1 MKIVLAP
8 KKRAGYKTATPYP
21 MFRPPRSPWSHDFH
35 DVLREELNTIRPK
48 KEGPNQ
54 QEDDDQITR
63 AHREQLVGLA
73 FSGGGIRSATFNLGV
88 LQSLARMKLLARFNY
103 LSSVSGG
110 GYIASWLM
118 AWIKRSDMK
127 GVARNLIP
135 EWVHQPGRKE
145 PAEIHFLRRFSNY
158 LTPKLGWLGAD
169 TWTVIAIYLRNLIL
183 NFIVLATAFAFL
195 LLVPRLV
202 VLASSDLIVQIPV
215 WVLKDGAVVALVWAA
230 LFTMLAMRYFVT
242 RRLRDHPGAADN
254 PHVES
259 ASVSLPSLA
268 KWLKSGGIAWYPSK
282 LFDRDFILRFTF
294 RISESG
300 DSPDSGDRHIYICAP
315 MKSGE
320 LTSGAQGT
328 AAKILVSAEDAINP
342 SQEFKTGLI
351 NSQPAVRRAEIV
363 PGPNWLKVVFSQGIC
378 TVYVNDLNL
387 NTLRVHREKPR
398 QNPLVAAL
406 SKIGLPVPRVFGWGT
421 FFAIGIDGGEASVI
435 FSSVTVEKIE
445 TPADTGST
453 QGQVQR
459 RVILPL
465 FLAAF
470 LATHVFGLTHL
481 NRAGTEDVWPWP
493 KCVWIAG
500 LGAGAL
506 FLGLRLV
513 RKFWIGIN
521 WVLGKIDAFV
531 RLQLE
536 GRYPSQLPRRR
547 WPVRRDTTG
556 WGEIAVE
563 TFSITFA
570 GALGGLLVR
579 ALFCLFERLPVQNAT
594 QNATIWGTPALVAV
608 FLLTIVFHI
617 GFLGRAM
624 QDEKREWWGRLGAW
638 SLIYILAWIA
648 IFGVAFYAP
657 PVTAL
662 VELARGMPVWL
673 GTISLGWVL
682 TTVSGLI
689 AARSAATGHEKS
701 SIVEWIAKVAP
712 YVFVVGF
719 FFLLSSAVGALL
731 PLIAGLP
738 VPFSDF
744 EILRQLKTIAVQWGI
759 SADWKGP
766 AILIAICALIAVI
779 LSWRLDINQF
789 SMHLLYRNRLGRCY
803 LGASNRLRRA
813 QPFTG
818 FSADDDFLLSE
829 LADLPFGHPP
839 DGPVPYPILSA
850 ALNLVGGKELA
861 WQQRKAASFIFSPRF
876 CGYDFPE
883 LPPGYS
889 PTKLFANKPRPTI
902 TLATAMAISG
912 AAASPNMGYHTSPAP
927 AFLMTVFNVRLGWW
941 LGNPRKEKGY
951 QKSGPLNVL
960 LRLICELFG
969 LTSEEGKYIYLSDG
983 GHFENLGIYEL
994 VRRRCRFIVA
1004 CDAEEDR
1011 GFGFGG
1017 LGNAIEK
1024 CRSDFGIDIDIDVEP
1039 IRRRCEKGHSDWH
1052 CAIGRIFYSRVD
1064 QDKSGADQTV
1074 RDGILLYLKSSL
1086 TGDEPTDA
1094 LRYAAANPEF
1104 PHQSTADQWF
1114 DESQFESYRVLGY
1127 HIVQNVFLP
1136 LGDADA
1142 ISALTNEELFV
1153 RLSQYWHPPSGPTAE
1168 AFSKHAEAIIKIYDE
1183 LRTNDALQFLNRDIY
1198 PEWRILFKDPVP
1210 IVEGLAFERPGL
1222 TRDQLPE
1229 SDDEMRAGFYICT
1242 AMCDLFEAVYT
1253 DLHLEQEFDHPDN
1266 RGWMNFFRHWS
1277 SAPMF
1282 RVTWAIG
1289 AGNYGARFRSFCA
1302 RHLNLELGRCDADI
1316 LKPEKLPD
1324 LPENIDWTDDIGK
1337 IADKIVEAI
1346 WIWLFETQVGP
1357 EVTAKAGLTVSSLF
1371 PDSEDRDPDP
1381 EIKRKAKAR
1390 APFLIQAEL
1399 DRAEGKEFARRLPKE
1414 RDEEWYAA
1422 ATVLEFLKKGVPEE
1436 QLPSEW
1442 TQRVVE
1448 LALVHAATI
1457 ASRVLSSRFQT
1468 QLNPNE
1474 RELIELFFIFHP
1486 RLAATAQIVRLSI
1499 NPDGGE
1505 DVCPED
1511 KNQIPKDK
1519 NEINFPIG
1527 FAILA
1532 KTDWPPSPD
1541 QPRKLVSLRIQNH
1554 LRGMGLGRK
1563 ALKELFCGR
1572 PNLEIELQNMHPKAC
1587 EVPTDKDYARLS
1599 RLFHSV
1605 KTDLSEK

>member
-1 MKIVLAP
+1 
-8 KKRAGYKTATPYP
+8 
-21 MFRPPRSPWSHDFH
+21 MFKPPRDPWSHDFH

-54 QEDDDQITR
+54 QEDADQITR

-118 AWIKRSDMK
+118 AWIRRSDMN

-135 EWVHQPGRKE
+135 EWVNQPGRKE

-183 NFIVLATAFAFL
+183 NFIVLTTAFAFV

-202 VLASSDLIVQIPV
+202 VLASSDLIAQIPG
-215 WVLKDGAVVALVWAA
+215 WVLKDGAVGALIWAA

-242 RRLRDHPGAADN
+242 RRLRDHPGAADS

-259 ASVSLPSLA
+259 ASVSLPA
-268 KWLKSGGIAWYPSK
+268 IAQWLKPGGIAWYPSK
-282 LFDRDFILRFTF
+282 LFDRDFILRFEF
-294 RISESG
+294 RISGSG
-300 DSPDSGDRHIYICAP
+300 DSKDSGDRHIYIWAP
-315 MKSGE
+315 MKSGK
-320 LTSGAQGT
+320 LTLGAQD
-328 AAKILVSAEDAINP
+328 AAVTIVVSAEDAINP

-351 NSQPAVRRAEIV
+351 NSQPPVRRAVIV
-363 PGPNWLKVVFSQGIC
+363 PGVNRLKVVCTQGTC

-387 NTLRVHREKPR
+387 NALRVDRGKPR
-398 QNPLVAAL
+398 R
-406 SKIGLPVPRVFGWGT
+406 IFGWGT
-421 FFAIGIDGGEASVI
+421 VPAIGIDDGEGSVT

-459 RVILPL
+459 RVIAPL

-470 LATHVFGLTHL
+470 LATHVFGFVHL
-481 NRAGTEDVWPWP
+481 NRAATEAVWTWWDCA
-493 KCVWIAG
+493 KIGG
-500 LGAGAL
+500 LGAGSV

-513 RKFWIGIN
+513 RKFWIGIA
-521 WVLGKIDAFV
+521 WVLGKIGAFL

-536 GRYPSQLPRRR
+536 RWFPSQLPPRRR
-547 WPVRRDTTG
+547 WPARGDTTG
-556 WGEIAVE
+556 WGEIAGE
-563 TFSITFA
+563 TVSIACA

-579 ALFCLFERLPVQNAT
+579 ELFDLFSDLSVE
-594 QNATIWGTPALVAV
+594 NATIWGTPALVAA

-648 IFGVAFYAP
+648 VFGVAFYAT
-657 PVTAL
+657 PVL
-662 VELARGMPVWL
+662 LELAQRMPRWL
-673 GTISLGWVL
+673 GAISVGWIL
-682 TTVSGLI
+682 STVSGLI

-701 SIVEWIAKVAP
+701 NIVESIAKVAP

-719 FFLLSSAVGALL
+719 FILLSAAVEALL
-731 PLIAGLP
+731 PSIARLP
-738 VPFSDF
+738 VPVSDF
-744 EILRQLKTIAVQWGI
+744 EILQWLKTIAVQWGI
-759 SADWKGP
+759 SSEWKAP
-766 AILIAICALIAVI
+766 LIATATCAFIAVV

-789 SMHLLYRNRLGRCY
+789 SMHLMYRNRLGRCY

-829 LADLPFGHPP
+829 LANLPFGRPP
-839 DGPVPYPILSA
+839 AGPVPYPILSA

-889 PTKLFANKPRPTI
+889 PTELFANKPRPTV

-941 LGNPRKEKGY
+941 LGNPRHNRGY
-951 QKSGPLNVL
+951 KKSGPLNVL
-960 LRLICELFG
+960 RMLTCELFG
-969 LTSEEGKYIYLSDG
+969 MTSEEEKYVYLSDG

-1004 CDAEEDR
+1004 CDAEEDHA
-1011 GFGFGG
+1011 FGFGG

-1039 IRRRCEKGHSDWH
+1039 IRRRCEKGLSDWH

-1064 QDKSGADQTV
+1064 RDKSGADQTV

-1094 LRYAAANPEF
+1094 QRYAAANPEF
-1104 PHQSTADQWF
+1104 PHQTTGDQWF

-1127 HIVQNVFLP
+1127 HIAQNVFLP
-1136 LGDADA
+1136 LGDAET
-1142 ISALTNEELFV
+1142 ISTLPNEELFV

-1168 AFSKHAEAIIKIYDE
+1168 AFSKHAQAIIKIYDE

-1198 PEWRILFKDPVP
+1198 PEWRILFAEATP

-1222 TRDQLPE
+1222 TREELPKSHE
-1229 SDDEMRAGFYICT
+1229 EMRAGFYICT
-1242 AMCDLFEAVYT
+1242 AMCDLFEAVYV
-1253 DLHLEQEFDHPDN
+1253 DLRLEQEFDHPDN

-1289 AGNYGARFRSFCA
+1289 AGNYGARFRTFCA
-1302 RHLNLELGRCDADI
+1302 RHLNLELGPCSSKT

-1324 LPENIDWTDDIGK
+1324 LPENIWTEEIGK

-1346 WIWLFETQVGP
+1346 WIWLSELQVGP
-1357 EVTAKAGLTVSSLF
+1357 EVTAKAGLTVASLLGESETPV
-1371 PDSEDRDPDP
+1371 PDIETER
-1381 EIKRKAKAR
+1381 RAKAKAR
-1390 APFLIQAEL
+1390 SLIQTQLEAAN
-1399 DRAEGKEFARRLPKE
+1399 DTQFAKRPPKD

-1422 ATVLEFLKKGVPEE
+1422 ATVLELLKRGKPGEKLASKWAE
-1436 QLPSEW
+1436 
-1442 TQRVVE
+1442 RVAE

-1457 ASRVLSSRFQT
+1457 ASRVLSPSFQT
-1468 QLNPNE
+1468 ELNPNE

-1486 RLAATAQIVRLSI
+1486 RLAATAEVVRLSI

-1505 DVCPED
+1505 HVSAE
-1511 KNQIPKDK
+1511 DK

-1532 KTDWPPSPD
+1532 KTDWPPSPGE
-1541 QPRKLVSLRIQNH
+1541 PRKLVSLRIQNH

-1563 ALKELFCGR
+1563 ALKELICGR

-1605 KTDLSEK
+1605 KTELSEK